1 MNKKAEIGSIG
12 FSIVIGISLFI
23 VAMAVVNLLTPEIT
37 NARAATA
44 LDCTNSSIS
53 DGTKLTCLAVDW
65 AIPGYFLAIFAAF
78 GGMVI
83 TRLLTK
89 RRKTWEK

>member
-1 MNKKAEIGSIG
+1 MNKKAQISSFGLSL
-12 FSIVIGISLFI
+12 VIGISIFI
-23 VAMAVVNLLTPEIT
+23 IAMAVVNILTPEIT
-37 NARAATA
+37 VARSSSG

-83 TRLLTK
+83 TRLITK
-89 RRKTWEK
+89 RRRG

>member
-1 MNKKAEIGSIG
+1 MNKKSQISSFGLSL
-12 FSIVIGISLFI
+12 VIGISIFI
-23 VAMAVVNLLTPEIT
+23 VAMVVVNLLLPEIT
-37 NARAATA
+37 RARASTA

-65 AIPGYFLAIFAAF
+65 AIPGYFLAIFSAF

-83 TRLLTK
+83 ARLITK
-89 RRKTWEK
+89 RRRT

>member
-1 MNKKAEIGSIG
+1 MNNKAQISSFGLSL
-12 FSIVIGISLFI
+12 VIGISIFI
-23 VAMAVVNLLTPEIT
+23 VAMAVVNLLLPEIT
-37 NARAATA
+37 VARSSVA

-83 TRLLTK
+83 TRLITK
-89 RRKTWEK
+89 RRRG